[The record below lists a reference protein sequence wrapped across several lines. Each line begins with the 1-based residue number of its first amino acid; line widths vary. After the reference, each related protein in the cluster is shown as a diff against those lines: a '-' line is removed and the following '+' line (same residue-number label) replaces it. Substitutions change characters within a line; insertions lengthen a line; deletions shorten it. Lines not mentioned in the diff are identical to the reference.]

1 MDKLCPEKRKVKMK
15 LHDWYE
21 CKKCDKFH
29 PLESDTILKI
39 MMNKDYSSSL
49 EFFQYV
55 SKYSSAS
62 SESEIRAADNQFNT
76 IFDERLLME
85 QAADSRNGQG
95 LRNQRFLSEMMHCVG
110 RAIGLNHKAGMTI
123 FS

>member
-21 CKKCDKFH
+21 CRKCDKFH
-29 PLESDTILKI
+29 PFESDTILKI
-39 MMNKDYSSSL
+39 MMNKDYASSL

-76 IFDERLLME
+76 IFDQRLLME